1 MPEFLGALRH
11 VWCVE
16 VFHQRNAEQP
26 RGADRHIGV
35 GGKVA
40 VDLQGIRHCGERQ
53 LQTGKLRRISVC
65 SVDQNRQIICEQH
78 LLDRALDEPFGGKAH
93 IVRSCAARLLDL
105 REQVLR
111 ALDRA
116 GQDCRKEGG
125 EQRKIEEI
133 ALGFTTAVH
142 VDHIAADD
150 ERVERNAD
158 RQSKLRQ
165 TELHTGAAEQ
175 LSEKAEVFE

>member
-1 MPEFLGALRH
+1 M
-11 VWCVE
+11 E

-26 RGADRHIGV
+26 RGADRHVGV

-40 VDLQGIRHCGERQ
+40 VDLQDIRHRGKRQ

-65 SVDQNRQIICEQH
+65 GVDQNRQIIRKQH
-78 LLDRALDEPFGGKAH
+78 LRDRAFDQPFGGKAH
-93 IVRSCAARLLDL
+93 IVRVCTARLLEL
-105 REQVLR
+105 REQALR

-116 GQDCRKEGG
+116 GQDRREKGG
-125 EQRKIEEI
+125 KQRKIEEI

-158 RQSKLRQ
+158 RQSQLRQ

>member
-1 MPEFLGALRH
+1 MYGAWKFSISVMPNSR
-11 VWCVE
+11 
-16 VFHQRNAEQP
+16 
-26 RGADRHIGV
+26 DRHIGV

>member
-1 MPEFLGALRH
+1 M
-11 VWCVE
+11 E

-26 RGADRHIGV
+26 RGANRHIGV

-53 LQTGKLRRISVC
+53 LQTGKLRRIGVRG
-65 SVDQNRQIICEQH
+65 VDQNRQIIREQH
-78 LLDRALDEPFGGKAH
+78 LLDCALDKTFGGKTH

-105 REQVLR
+105 REQALR

-116 GQDCRKEGG
+116 GQDCRKKGG
-125 EQRKIEEI
+125 KQRKIEKI

-150 ERVERNAD
+150 ERVERNAN

>member
-1 MPEFLGALRH
+1 M
-11 VWCVE
+11 E

-26 RGADRHIGV
+26 RGADRHVGV

-40 VDLQGIRHCGERQ
+40 VDLQGIRHRGERQ
-53 LQTGKLRRISVC
+53 LQTGKLRRIGVRG
-65 SVDQNRQIICEQH
+65 VDQNRQIIREQH
-78 LLDRALDEPFGGKAH
+78 LLDRALDQPLGGKAH
-93 IVRSCAARLLDL
+93 IVRSCTARLLDL

-125 EQRKIEEI
+125 EQRKIEKI
-133 ALGFTTAVH
+133 TLGFTTAVH

-150 ERVERNAD
+150 ERVERNTD
-158 RQSKLRQ
+158 RQSQLRQ

>member
-1 MPEFLGALRH
+1 M
-11 VWCVE
+11 E

-26 RGADRHIGV
+26 RGADRHVGV

-53 LQTGKLRRISVC
+53 LQTGKLRRISVR

-93 IVRSCAARLLDL
+93 IVRVCAAQLLEL
-105 REQVLR
+105 REQALR

-116 GQDCRKEGG
+116 GQDCRKKGG

-150 ERVERNAD
+150 ERIERNAD
-158 RQSKLRQ
+158 RQGQLRQ